1 MSNAKNEGLR
11 FTKDNIMSVSDFL
24 NYIFDEDIF
33 FTKEDKSKQ
42 DNTNK
47 DKTNDTKDTKDT
59 TESKQEYTPQ
69 MGDMVVVTGGDFK
82 GIKGEIIADV
92 DLYNSYQIKVS
103 DINAIYVDKDKI
115 KVIKRKVDSEKK
127 EKIKKLTTEIR
138 DIIKKR
144 NELENELE
152 LLEDHLD
159 DLYQELEEMNR
170 E

>member
-1 MSNAKNEGLR
+1 MSNKRYETLQDLFNAILGEGV
-11 FTKDNIMSVSDFL
+11 FTYEDNI
-24 NYIFDEDIF
+24 
-33 FTKEDKSKQ
+33 
-42 DNTNK
+42 NK
-47 DKTNDTKDTKDT
+47 DKTNETKNTKGT

-69 MGDMVVVTGGDFK
+69 IGDMVVVTGGDFK

-92 DLYNSYQIKVS
+92 ELYNSYQIKVS

-115 KVIKRKVDSEKK
+115 KVIKRKVDSEKE
-127 EKIKKLTTEIR
+127 EKIKKLTTEIK
-138 DIIKKR
+138 DMIKKR

-159 DLYQELEEMNR
+159 DLYQELEEINR

>member
-1 MSNAKNEGLR
+1 MSNAKNEGSK
-11 FTKDNIMSVSDFL
+11 FTKDNTMSVSDFL

-33 FTKEDKSKQ
+33 FTQEDKSKQ

-47 DKTNDTKDTKDT
+47 DKTNDTKDIKDA

-69 MGDMVVVTGGDFK
+69 IGDMVVVTGGDFK

-115 KVIKRKVDSEKK
+115 KVIKKKVDSEKE
-127 EKIKKLTTEIR
+127 EKIKKLTTEIK

-144 NELENELE
+144 NELENELD
-152 LLEDHLD
+152 LLECHLD
-159 DLYQELEEMNR
+159 DLYQELESMNR